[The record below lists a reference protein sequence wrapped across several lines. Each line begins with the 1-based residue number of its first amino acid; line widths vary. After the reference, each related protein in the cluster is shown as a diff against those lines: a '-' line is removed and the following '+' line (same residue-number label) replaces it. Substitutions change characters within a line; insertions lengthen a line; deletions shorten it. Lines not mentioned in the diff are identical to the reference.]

1 LLSVASVN
9 PNFSKSSQII
19 LLKPFEMKKKR
30 MCVMFGQISEMV
42 NGEVKYRHEKFQH
55 EAVCDRQ
62 IRQANHGRE
71 EKRNRRFDVLL
82 GVKRGRLSI
91 EEGLNLLE
99 NV

>member
-1 LLSVASVN
+1 
-9 PNFSKSSQII
+9 
-19 LLKPFEMKKKR
+19 
-30 MCVMFGQISEMV
+30 MFGQISEMV

-55 EAVCDRQ
+55 EARRERQ
-62 IRQANHGRE
+62 VRQVNHGRE

>member
-1 LLSVASVN
+1 
-9 PNFSKSSQII
+9 
-19 LLKPFEMKKKR
+19 
-30 MCVMFGQISEMV
+30 MFGQISEMV
-42 NGEVKYRHEKFQH
+42 NGEVKYRHEKYRH
-55 EAVCDRQ
+55 EAQRDRQ
-62 IRQANHGRE
+62 ARQINQGRE